1 MAHIFNLRYD
11 HNETKI
17 VIQTKDLLNKELLQD
32 KLKKIFVSKLKTVK
46 DLIEGKIPI
55 YDKNYL

>member
-32 KLKKIFVSKLKTVK
+32 KLKKNFVSKLKTVK
-46 DLIEGKIPI
+46 DLIAGKIPI